1 MIDDNKSLYT
11 TFFVCFLMPPSW
23 EKPKRSEE
31 DVMEEKIRNIMLKR
45 RITYQEASQLVK
57 AGQKSIFE
65 F

>member
-1 MIDDNKSLYT
+1 
-11 TFFVCFLMPPSW
+11 MPPSW